1 MEQNLNQPQVGM
13 SMKNPSL
20 LKEGEYPLAVNA
32 ILQSANGNF
41 AMLSNDHSNILASKF
56 KEGFKVIGTNLV
68 PSLNLT
74 FFFLV
79 NPSTG
84 ESEIGYIFDTE
95 NQDKPDSYSQCA
107 DCDYQIV
114 EDTPLEQTTQTPLS
128 LYYTF
133 VNADCLNFSIDNPVT
148 SWVKIDD
155 CNIRIY
161 FNDFKNPPRYI
172 DYKDFQ
178 KVALQ
183 NCPLIESNELDCDK
197 ILIFPETCYPTLEVV
212 DIISGGQNTA
222 GVYQFA
228 ICYSDANANKLTD
241 YYYVSNPTPL
251 YDQPIISNA
260 NTAYPVAKS
269 FKLQI
274 TNLNTDFRYF
284 NLAVLKTINNVT
296 SVFLVETFDIKSNYF
311 EYVYTGV
318 DKNLQQDLSIDEI
331 IAKRPYYNKARI
343 TTDSNGYL
351 FLADL
356 AEDRVLN
363 LQPVVSTIPVY
374 WQTVEMD
381 EGSYANP
388 IIAQNYVGYLG
399 DEVYPFGIAFTKKNG
414 KQTSVFPFVGR
425 EATPSDLAPV
435 DPDYIADI
443 IGSSACSTGNPP
455 SAEWQVYNTAEKIDD
470 VYCLTEAF
478 PNQTPID
485 ITDDIE
491 CYSNPIWFTEQ
502 NGAYVYYYP
511 PTGTTTP
518 PIVYPPTTSDEALAL
533 EAYLGIPGNS
543 FNSLNSP
550 TVQTNI
556 GLCDCQ
562 TDIANSYPPS
572 SNPQVQSSFVEP
584 VPEEINSEETFTI
597 NNYSPETLIPFQNLP
612 GQYGAPTNSQ
622 IYPDPCKNFA
632 NNEKDSTEGF
642 QAWIDQKENTD
653 YLNAASIIQSDS
665 TNCQIKTW
673 GSFLGGT
680 DSWYQFYITNKDRV
694 VGITLNTNRTNC
706 LLEGSNNANLEIAV
720 LNSTNTIVTIPPSFY
735 QKQCNNNGCFIFLK
749 VSDLQIFEPSFNITK
764 PVYIKVTGNYSA
776 PGGVAR
782 ECCKQRTFSICVNTP
797 RPLSTRVF
805 TIPASGTIVKTCKIK
820 YQGVPQNSC
829 KPLAKEY
836 GKFAYWES
844 QETYPCNQYVWGDLA
859 GKPIRHFKFPD
870 NKTVKFFEEK
880 GAFANKLSLKANKIY
895 PKGIRISIENIKA
908 ALNNAVSKGLIT
920 EKEKDELCGYRIY
933 RGNRRGNQSIIAKG
947 LLYDVWEYTDNIYGT
962 GNKVLFPNFPFND
975 NNPNKYIKTKKIR
988 SNTNLGDEN
997 LLIHPFAGQQ
1007 NNKYTFDAPNLSFN
1021 NPGLGTEI
1029 KLEGEQ
1035 SGKVVYN
1042 FVDVK
1047 NNTEY
1052 QYLGAGVISAAVGFA
1067 SLEAA
1072 FEASSVVATATL
1084 TLSIQ
1089 VLGSGTDFPLGLVLA
1104 VISENFI
1111 APLRI
1116 YSHYTEW
1123 YDIIKK
1129 FAPFRNYAVYYT
1141 GVGKYVNNAEGN
1153 VVKGNTRRTVANAQ
1167 YLKAGMLN
1175 VNTTKGSTRFNNFKR
1190 ESSVFI
1196 ELANNSFFT
1205 KTLGADTSRG
1215 ELPSCDNPTIGRTA
1229 DVCSYYGSLKNPLL
1243 SQYGQIDNI
1252 EWIDTGYNGRIE
1264 WNNVEQNTD
1273 CDTIFGGDTYINRFT
1288 KKRKIPMFLQDQVIP
1303 SSVQVAP
1310 QNTDIQLSLLPNVGY
1325 PRFFMNYPT
1334 SFDYSDGGNVYGLF
1348 GDVAVQLKNK
1358 VDFNFFCKGDS
1369 GRSWQD
1375 AGTITGVLAS
1385 LGGSAWGIIGLPVSV
1400 GVMIG
1405 LTRSKLGND
1414 IFISGKYIHSFYGI
1428 SSFLCE
1434 SDYNLD
1440 YRHGENNKEK
1450 DFYPNVGDT
1459 IEWTQEYNVPMYYDN
1474 YYLYNNDYSRQNLFN
1489 PNFVLNNDYNPETA
1503 ECESYHPN
1511 RLIYSLQDNDQNSKF
1526 DGNLIFLANNRFE
1539 FSKAGGKL
1547 IMVKGIENGKVLV
1560 IQENRSSIFNS
1571 FIALETNVATASVG
1585 SNTLFNQQAPTLF
1598 MQTDLGFG
1606 GAQTPAFVST
1616 EFGSYWVDNKRGQ
1629 ILNKTDSIQ
1638 NIVKP
1643 EEEWWFKENLPFKI
1657 IKDFPKYSI
1666 INNFKNVGMAITYD
1680 ARYKRVIFT
1689 KKDYEL
1695 KPEYRGLVQYNDA
1708 TLEFT
1713 YKGTIIQITDPTYF
1727 CNKSWTISYHPL
1739 FKNFVSFH
1747 SFIPNYYVSN
1757 QSYFASGVNF
1767 ANDPSEEG
1775 LWYHNLTN
1783 KSFQVYY
1790 GKLQPFIFE
1799 FSIGSKYQNKILES
1813 VQYISEFY
1821 RFQNNLSSAFVP
1833 NKTYNKALIYNQ
1845 NQSTGLLELVPTE
1858 KNNRMQ
1864 FVQYPK
1870 QKFES
1875 REILVENIENLWRFN
1890 NFFNVAQSN
1899 GQPMMTFD
1907 CNSIS
1912 YRNINPLAIKYNTKY
1927 LKDLM
1932 RSDYHVIRLIND
1944 KYSNY
1949 NILQRFSITKTNN
1962 SIS

>member
-1 MEQNLNQPQVGM
+1 MG
-13 SMKNPSL
+13 S
-20 LKEGEYPLAVNA
+20 
-32 ILQSANGNF
+32 
-41 AMLSNDHSNILASKF
+41 
-56 KEGFKVIGTNLV
+56 VICV
-68 PSLNLT
+68 QE
-74 FFFLV
+74 V
-79 NPSTG
+79 NPSG
-84 ESEIGYIFDTE
+84 QILEI
-95 NQDKPDSYSQCA
+95 
-107 DCDYQIV
+107 V
-114 EDTPLEQTTQTPLS
+114 
-128 LYYTF
+128 
-133 VNADCLNFSIDNPVT
+133 
-148 SWVKIDD
+148 
-155 CNIRIY
+155 
-161 FNDFKNPPRYI
+161 
-172 DYKDFQ
+172 
-178 KVALQ
+178 
-183 NCPLIESNELDCDK
+183 
-197 ILIFPETCYPTLEVV
+197 
-212 DIISGGQNTA
+212 
-222 GVYQFA
+222 
-228 ICYSDANANKLTD
+228 
-241 YYYVSNPTPL
+241 
-251 YDQPIISNA
+251 
-260 NTAYPVAKS
+260 
-269 FKLQI
+269 
-274 TNLNTDFRYF
+274 
-284 NLAVLKTINNVT
+284 
-296 SVFLVETFDIKSNYF
+296 
-311 EYVYTGV
+311 
-318 DKNLQQDLSIDEI
+318 DEI
-331 IAKRPYYNKARI
+331 
-343 TTDSNGYL
+343 
-351 FLADL
+351 
-356 AEDRVLN
+356 EC
-363 LQPVVSTIPVY
+363 VSIPV
-374 WQTVEMD
+374 
-381 EGSYANP
+381 
-388 IIAQNYVGYLG
+388 
-399 DEVYPFGIAFTKKNG
+399 
-414 KQTSVFPFVGR
+414 
-425 EATPSDLAPV
+425 
-435 DPDYIADI
+435 
-443 IGSSACSTGNPP
+443 
-455 SAEWQVYNTAEKIDD
+455 
-470 VYCLTEAF
+470 
-478 PNQTPID
+478 
-485 ITDDIE
+485 
-491 CYSNPIWFTEQ
+491 WFTDIG
-502 NGAYVYYYP
+502 NGPQYYYP
-511 PTGTTTP
+511 PSGSIYCNP
-518 PIVYPPTTSDEALAL
+518 LGNCCNLVYPPTSKEEAICLQDYLASST
-533 EAYLGIPGNS
+533 I
-543 FNSLNSP
+543 NSLNDPYTQSR
-550 TVQTNI
+550 I
-556 GLCDCQ
+556 GLCDCKNILL
-562 TDIANSYPPS
+562 TNYPPGATLE
-572 SNPQVQSSFVEP
+572 SSF
-584 VPEEINSEETFTI
+584 I
-597 NNYSPETLIPFQNLP
+597 
-612 GQYGAPTNSQ
+612 
-622 IYPDPCKNFA
+622 
-632 NNEKDSTEGF
+632 NNEKDTIRDESSFIINTYNPSNVISNFTFPVVSSPTSADMYPNPCSFEFDPVSNQFEFYKWITE
-642 QAWIDQKENTD
+642 KENITSD
-653 YLNAASIIQSDS
+653 EATYINQS
-665 TNCQIKTW
+665 TTTKCETKTW
-673 GSFLGGT
+673 GSFLYGLNPDGT
-680 DSWYQFYITNKDRV
+680 ININLVSPSWYQFQVSNQDGVAGILVSTRTDYCGGIKNNVNVKVYRLVSNTLTQIAIPSNRYVTDPNGNGIYIYLDNLV
-694 VGITLNTNRTNC
+694 VF
-706 LLEGSNNANLEIAV
+706 E
-720 LNSTNTIVTIPPSFY
+720 TI
-735 QKQCNNNGCFIFLK
+735 
-749 VSDLQIFEPSFNITK
+749 
-764 PVYIKVTGNYSA
+764 YIEVTGLFWASD
-776 PGGVAR
+776 
-782 ECCKQRTFSICVNTP
+782 CCKQKTFNICVHSPKPTTTESSKVP
-797 RPLSTRVF
+797 GLQLIT
-805 TIPASGTIVKTCKIK
+805 KTCKIK
-820 YQGVPQNSC
+820 YNGTPSDSC
-829 KPLAKEY
+829 KPKPKEY

-844 QETYPCNQYVWGDLA
+844 QETYPCNEYVWGDLA
-859 GKPIRHFKFPD
+859 GKPIRHLKFPD
-870 NKTVKFFEEK
+870 NKVTKFFKES
-880 GAFANKLSLKANKIY
+880 GFQQNSLSLRANKIY
-895 PKGIRISIENIKA
+895 PKGIRINIQDIKV

-947 LLYDVWEYTDNIYGT
+947 LIYDVWEYKDNIYGT
-962 GNKVLFPNFPFND
+962 PDKILFPNFPFND
-975 NNPNKYIKTKKIR
+975 NSDNIYIKTKKVN
-988 SNTNLGDEN
+988 SNKNLGENN
-997 LLIHPFAGQQ
+997 LLTHPFKNQNFI

-1042 FVDVK
+1042 FVDLK

-1052 QYLGAGVISAAVGFA
+1052 QYLGAGIISAAIGFA
-1067 SLEAA
+1067 SVEAA
-1072 FEASSVVATATL
+1072 FEAISVIATATL
-1084 TLSIQ
+1084 KQTITAFGVTVDLPIGLFAALASENTLSTIR
-1089 VLGSGTDFPLGLVLA
+1089 L
-1104 VISENFI
+1104 
-1111 APLRI
+1111 
-1116 YSHYTEW
+1116 YSHYAEW

-1141 GVGKYVNNAEGN
+1141 GVGKYVNNNNQIQEGF
-1153 VVKGNTRRTVANAQ
+1153 TRRTIANAQ
-1167 YLKAGMLN
+1167 YIKAGMLN
-1175 VNTTKGSTRFNNFKR
+1175 VKTTKGSTRFNNFKR

-1196 ELANNSFFT
+1196 ELPKNSFFN
-1205 KTLGADTSRG
+1205 KTSGNDTSRG
-1215 ELPSCDNPTIGRTA
+1215 QLPNCDDPTIGRTA
-1229 DVCSYYGSLKNPLL
+1229 DVCSYYASIKNPLL

-1264 WNNVEQNTD
+1264 WNNLEQNTD

-1310 QNTDIQLSLLPNVGY
+1310 QNTDIQLSLLSNVGY

-1334 SFDYSDGGNVYGLF
+1334 TYDYSEGKLIGIF
-1348 GDVAVQLKNK
+1348 GDVAIQSNDRA
-1358 VDFNFFCKGDS
+1358 DFNFFCKSSS
-1369 GRSWQD
+1369 GQSWKD
-1375 AGTITGVLAS
+1375 AGLAAAITGGTAAGLSGVVS
-1385 LGGSAWGIIGLPVSV
+1385 LGGVVGAVSAI
-1400 GVMIG
+1400 
-1405 LTRSKLGND
+1405 SKRKFGND
-1414 IFISGKYIHSFYGI
+1414 LFLKGNYIHSFYGI
-1428 SSFLCE
+1428 TSFLCE

-1474 YYLYNNDYSRQNLFN
+1474 YYLYNNDYSRQNIFN
-1489 PNFVLNNDYNPETA
+1489 PNFVLNNDYDPETA

-1511 RLIYSLQDNDQNSKF
+1511 RLIYSLQDNDQNSRF

-1560 IQENRSSIFNS
+1560 IQENRSSICNS
-1571 FIALETNVATASVG
+1571 FIALETNVATATVG

-1606 GAQTPAFVST
+1606 GSQTPALVST
-1616 EFGSYWVDNKRGQ
+1616 EFGHFWVDNKRGQ
-1629 ILNKTDSIQ
+1629 VLNKTDSIQ

-1713 YKGTIIQITDPTYF
+1713 YKGATIQITDPTYF

-1870 QKFES
+1870 QKINS

-1912 YRNINPLAIKYNTKY
+1912 YRNINPLAIKYNAKY